1 MCQCTNTKKI
11 GFFWSNDSFTLVKRL
26 IINVEKMGLAA
37 KMSDD
42 KGIDMQKKT
51 WYIFKIHT
59 FWREKSRFSLNQNAR
74 IRLPVGAHV

>member
-1 MCQCTNTKKI
+1 MNCSSCASVPTQKKLDFFGATILLI

-42 KGIDMQKKT
+42 KGIDMQKKHG
-51 WYIFKIHT
+51 IFLKFIH
-59 FWREKSRFSLNQNAR
+59 FGEKNLGFL
-74 IRLPVGAHV
+74 